1 MNAQDRSAVVS
12 LLNYLASKYLHTSK
26 EVRAAAAHFDVT
38 LTTQHQK
45 AERPFFNA
53 PDDARNFVVDVFRPN
68 ATNVHG
74 ERFDFHTQEEADFFA
89 AMQRGEV
96 LVAHQTY
103 LMHEGTPAAIT
114 DWNGT
119 RFIEWNGKTVRYD
132 DADDALKAA
141 VDGKMAPEPDAM
153 PLNKARQLFK
163 DFYAIDDAHAVGKRY
178 VVGIC
183 MASFE
188 GKLIKH
194 GAYFERADAVAAM
207 NMIPQTRGI
216 AIERCQLVV
225 LAR

>member
-1 MNAQDRSAVVS
+1 MNAQDRAVVVS
-12 LLNYLASKYLHTSK
+12 LLNYLASKYLHTSD
-26 EVRAAAAHFDVT
+26 EVRATAAHFNIT
-38 LTTQHQK
+38 LTTQHAK
-45 AERPFFNA
+45 AERPFFSA
-53 PDDARNFVVDVFRPN
+53 SDEARNFVVDVFRPN
-68 ATNVHG
+68 GPRHG

-103 LMHEGTPAAIT
+103 LMHKGTPAAIT

-119 RFIEWNGKTVRYD
+119 VFIEWNGKTVRYA
-132 DADDALKAA
+132 DADDDLKAA
-141 VDGKMAPEPDAM
+141 VDGKMTPEPDAM
-153 PLNKARQLFK
+153 PLSKARQLFK

-194 GAYFERADAVAAM
+194 GAYFERADAMKAM

-216 AIERCQLVV
+216 DIERCQLVV
-225 LAR
+225 LQK